1 MFVLFKNAVMGISII
16 FTDENGQNFTVRE
29 QTPGKPDRIL
39 YQGTDKAEALR
50 VFDQATGRV

>member
-1 MFVLFKNAVMGISII
+1 MGISII